1 MTTKPTV
8 HVPGWFRELPDDAL
22 YAHPVGRPGEPPS
35 PLRLLIDTATGECW
49 AEIAPGVPS
58 AAILGRPAE
67 MSTPTDPAIEVVPS
81 APVTAC
87 IARLEALAPAL
98 QAQLDGAPP
107 VHVDEL
113 DEETW
118 PAYADP
124 AAADLVFAEPYSE
137 GVSKGTTDDELQAL
151 AEQMSEPIADV
162 AERISPRAALA
173 YLSEIRDERRAE
185 PTP

>member
-1 MTTKPTV
+1 MTTNPAV
-8 HVPGWFRELPDDAL
+8 HIPGWFRELPDDAL

-35 PLRLLIDTATGECW
+35 PLRLLIDAATGECW

-58 AAILGRPAE
+58 GVCHGGSAMDTA
-67 MSTPTDPAIEVVPS
+67 TDHAIEVVPS

-98 QAQLDGAPP
+98 QAQLDGMPAVDVDP
-107 VHVDEL
+107 V

-118 PAYADP
+118 PAYVDP
-124 AAADLVFAEPYSE
+124 AAADLVFAEPYAE
-137 GVSKGTTDDELQAL
+137 GVSKDTTDDELQAL
-151 AEQMSEPIADV
+151 AEQMSEPVADV
-162 AERISPRAALA
+162 SELISPRAALA

-185 PTP
+185 PKP

>member
-1 MTTKPTV
+1 MTTV
-8 HVPGWFRELPDDAL
+8 HIPGWFRELPDDAL

-35 PLRLLIDTATGECW
+35 PLRLLIDAATGECW

-58 AAILGRPAE
+58 AAILGLPAD
-67 MSTPTDPAIEVVPS
+67 MSTPADPAIEVVPS

-98 QAQLDGAPP
+98 QAQLDGAPAVDVAP
-107 VHVDEL
+107 V

-118 PAYADP
+118 PAYVDP
-124 AAADLVFAEPYSE
+124 AAADLEFSEPYSD
-137 GVSKGTTDDELQAL
+137 GVSADSTDAELQAL

-162 AERISPRAALA
+162 AERISPRAALV
-173 YLSEIRDERRAE
+173 YLSEIRDELRAE

>member
-1 MTTKPTV
+1 MTTRPTV
-8 HVPGWFRELPDDAL
+8 HIAAWFRELPDDAL
-22 YAHPVGRPGEPPS
+22 YKHPEGRPGEPAS
-35 PLRLLIDTATGECW
+35 PLRLLIDATTGECW
-49 AEIAPGVPS
+49 AEIAPGLPS
-58 AAILGRPAE
+58 EAILGGLS
-67 MSTPTDPAIEVVPS
+67 MSTDTDPAIEVVPS

-107 VHVDEL
+107 VDVDPV

-118 PAYADP
+118 PAYVDP
-124 AAADLVFAEPYSE
+124 EAADMAFAEPYSE
-137 GVSKGTTDDELQAL
+137 GVSAGTTDDELRVL

-162 AERISPRAALA
+162 PGRISPRAALG
-173 YLSEIRDERRAE
+173 YLSEIRDELRAE